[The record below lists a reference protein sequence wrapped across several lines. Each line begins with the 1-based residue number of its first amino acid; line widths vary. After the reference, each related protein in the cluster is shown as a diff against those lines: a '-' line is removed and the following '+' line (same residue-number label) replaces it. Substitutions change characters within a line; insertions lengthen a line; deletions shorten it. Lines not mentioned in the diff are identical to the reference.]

1 MKLLQQ
7 ALTVL
12 PQLEKLHDVSA
23 VRRTRNTSKETMSLQ
38 CVIQKTLTHRCMQL
52 HFTKL
57 LQQALFVLSKRAVS
71 ATLYIWWH
79 ACYNLSLSLAKSKK
93 SQKRGKYTQETYQL
107 HSWWTVSMLLLLFFK
122 TSALLLSSSSQQNH
136 SLHTT
141 QIARSIEL
149 EFPVLPGASHSRL
162 ARAHDQFVFWRL
174 WLCRVVS
181 LDGSLSLF
189 QRWRCRSGWG
199 TRNRETGKSFF
210 RCLWE
215 IFLALLV
222 AKFIRF
228 GS

>member
-1 MKLLQQ
+1 MCNTENPNPQMYAASLHEAVATSSLCSLKKSCLSNTIHLMTCLLQ
-7 ALTVL
+7 
-12 PQLEKLHDVSA
+12 S
-23 VRRTRNTSKETMSLQ
+23 
-38 CVIQKTLTHRCMQL
+38 
-52 HFTKL
+52 
-57 LQQALFVLSKRAVS
+57 
-71 ATLYIWWH
+71 
-79 ACYNLSLSLAKSKK
+79 LSLSLANSKK

-107 HSWWTVSMLLLLFFK
+107 HSWWAVSMLLLLFFK

>member
-79 ACYNLSLSLAKSKK
+79 ACYNLSLSLSRTLRNPRRGENILRKLTSFIADEL
-93 SQKRGKYTQETYQL
+93 SQCCCFSSSRQV
-107 HSWWTVSMLLLLFFK
+107 HCCCH
-122 TSALLLSSSSQQNH
+122 LLLSKITVCTQPKLQEASNWNSPCYQA
-136 SLHTT
+136 LHTRGSH
-141 QIARSIEL
+141 ARMIS
-149 EFPVLPGASHSRL
+149 
-162 ARAHDQFVFWRL
+162 
-174 WLCRVVS
+174 LCFDACGCV
-181 LDGSLSLF
+181 GLF
-189 QRWRCRSGWG
+189 
-199 TRNRETGKSFF
+199 
-210 RCLWE
+210 L
-215 IFLALLV
+215 
-222 AKFIRF
+222 
-228 GS
+228 